1 MAIADITNV
10 NPYSVDRRANIQAAQ
25 SAGAAIGAGLESFGE
40 IYEKAEKRR
49 KDDEDRKFLNEERHR
64 DLLNREKKSETET
77 FGEFNQAT
85 AKTGAIGV
93 QFQTLAA
100 DDKSAFVELSTELQ
114 NSKTS
119 KERRSEIREQMGQI
133 GNRAKN
139 IAGALNKLNENAS
152 SWDSIRTEKGIS
164 DATPPATR
172 DFMMDLINRENE
184 DGYQVILDE
193 ETGKE
198 KFIGETSNG
207 YPIDF
212 FVEDVANGT
221 NTFRAIPKVDKNEVL
236 DNILSEVPVKVK
248 QIENAYGLAQEND
261 SELMGKEAAK
271 VIMGRLDNEEQF
283 RSLASG
289 YGFGY
294 EELQG
299 LEEVGIPLDP
309 NLSEEEAAEID
320 KDGDGFINNQD
331 ELKGYLANR
340 MLHDLSDRLPQGFK
354 QVNTS
359 KYSHDLNQR
368 TADAKQ
374 AKAEQT
380 AKDTAQNKAQGVV
393 AQVGKLRQIGQ
404 SGDISYLQQFKG
416 QKTGAGAII
425 DVQQDPDQQGSVAIN
440 TGSSSSPKWLKFD
453 LTNQSDVK
461 ALQSTLSGGSP
472 EDIDQAYGTTDERV
486 NSFLIQ

>member
-10 NPYSVDRRANIQAAQ
+10 NPYSVDRRSNIQAAQ

-320 KDGDGFINNQD
+320 KDGDGFLNNQD

-354 QVNTS
+354 QINTS
-359 KYSHDLNQR
+359 RYTQELNQEFSDPSKEGNTPAAIK
-368 TADAKQ
+368 TA
-374 AKAEQT
+374 E
-380 AKDTAQNKAQGVV
+380 
-393 AQVGKLRQIGQ
+393 
-404 SGDISYLQQFKG
+404 FK
-416 QKTGAGAII
+416 KEEATKNYEA
-425 DVQQDPDQQGSVAIN
+425 S
-440 TGSSSSPKWLKFD
+440 K
-453 LTNQSDVK
+453 
-461 ALQSTLSGGSP
+461 
-472 EDIDQAYGTTDERV
+472 
-486 NSFLIQ
+486 SFIRPF